1 MADKLHV
8 TLNECVHDQPAFS
21 VKTSYKNKRRSD
33 ALVSRLDLDQHSE
46 PKRAQTSTF
55 AEVLW
60 LPARWPEVGVE
71 VCAPYDG
78 LKLVWR

>member
-60 LPARWPEVGVE
+60 LPARTLLVNGGDHNRR
-71 VCAPYDG
+71 PYFTA
-78 LKLVWR
+78 